1 MANDITNPPRVFISY
16 SWTNDPH
23 IEWVADLGERLMN
36 DGIDVVLDQWSLKD
50 GQDLNAFMEQ
60 MVTDPSIK
68 RVLIICDAQYAAKAD
83 SRKGG
88 VGTESQIISQ
98 EVYER
103 VDQEKFVPLIRER
116 DDRGEPWRPVF
127 LKSRK
132 YIDFSNGDVEAEA
145 YDQLLRNIFDR
156 PVRRKPSLGKPPS
169 HLFDETATAMS
180 CAQKAKR
187 FVDVVSTD
195 KGNPSAAFEDF
206 ADALMENLEELRLI
220 YTHDQDATW
229 CQTLSENIERARPIR
244 NAFVDVVK
252 TGSKHVCD
260 SWFVDSLLS
269 LLERILP
276 FQNRPQH
283 RGPSFEISEDN
294 YKFLLYE
301 FFLYTVAAYTK
312 ARRYVD
318 SRTLLDHQY
327 VTLEFLRESRTRS
340 YSFAQFNE
348 TPSSLQGN
356 CAERGTSRHIS
367 VMGDLLHDRADRKS
381 IRFSDLLQA
390 DIICCLSASRAPSHD
405 HWSPRALL
413 YANRVGT
420 LELFARATNDPGF
433 QPLSKLLDYAT
444 PSEMLEHVCSEKMWS
459 IWKRS
464 DLWRFAD
471 PDEMFN
477 LSELFRIWGRP
488 KNA

>member
-1 MANDITNPPRVFISY
+1 MANDTSNPPRVFISY

-60 MVTDPSIK
+60 MVTDSSIK
-68 RVLIICDAQYAAKAD
+68 RVLIVCDAQYATKAD

-116 DDRGEPWRPVF
+116 DDRGQPLRPVF

-156 PVRRKPSLGKPPS
+156 PVRRKPTLGKPPS
-169 HLFDETATAMS
+169 HLFDETATAVS

-206 ADALMENLEELRLI
+206 AEALLENLEELRLT
-220 YTHDQDATW
+220 YTRDQDATW
-229 CQTLSENIERARPIR
+229 CQTLSENIERARPVR
-244 NAFVDVVK
+244 DAFVDVI
-252 TGSKHVCD
+252 TIGSKHVRD
-260 SWFVDSLLS
+260 SWFLDSLLT

-276 FQNRPQH
+276 FHNRPQQQ
-283 RGPSFEISEDN
+283 GSFYEISEDN
-294 YKFLLYE
+294 YRFMLYE
-301 FFLYTVAAYTK
+301 FFLYTLAAYIK
-312 ARRYVD
+312 ARRYGD
-318 SRTLLDHQY
+318 SLTLLDHQY
-327 VTLEFLRESRTRS
+327 VTLEYLRENRSRS
-340 YSFAQFNE
+340 YVFTQFNE
-348 TPSSLQGN
+348 TPSSLQGK
-356 CAERGTSRHIS
+356 CADRGDSRRIS

-390 DIICCLSASRAPSHD
+390 DIICCLSADRAPSHE
-405 HWSPRALL
+405 HWSPRALV
-413 YANRVGT
+413 YANRVGK
-420 LELFARATNDPGF
+420 LELFARATNDSGF
-433 QPLSKLLDYAT
+433 QPLSRLLDYAT
-444 PSEMLEHVCSEKMWS
+444 PSDMLEHVCSEQMRRVWN
-459 IWKRS
+459 RS
-464 DLWRFAD
+464 DLWRSAD

-477 LSELFRIWGRP
+477 LSELVRVWGRP
-488 KNA
+488 KNV